1 LSVLQISSYKSCF
14 SYSVMS
20 LCLSQAAAYEGCQ
33 SSSSHTFHLAN
44 FNYFRYGK
52 IYFTSLKGEVKI
64 MSANRQIPYIC
75 RYFLIFC
82 IFNIYVFL
90 FNVYFD
96 KSLNIYKF
104 KNVSQF
110 LWKLFL
116 ISLHFKMNSGPNKE
130 LWSTNSK

>member
-1 LSVLQISSYKSCF
+1 
-14 SYSVMS
+14 
-20 LCLSQAAAYEGCQ
+20 
-33 SSSSHTFHLAN
+33 
-44 FNYFRYGK
+44 
-52 IYFTSLKGEVKI
+52 

-96 KSLNIYKF
+96 KSLNIYKL